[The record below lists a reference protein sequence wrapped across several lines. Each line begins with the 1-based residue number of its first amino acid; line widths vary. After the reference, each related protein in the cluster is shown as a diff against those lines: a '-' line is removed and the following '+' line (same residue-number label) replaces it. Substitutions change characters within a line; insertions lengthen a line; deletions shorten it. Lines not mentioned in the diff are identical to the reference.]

1 MSDLKVFVLAMYPAR
16 MREPAMEKLEDFL
29 SDYYPYGYWMP
40 KSFEEA
46 INVLNDNEI
55 KEWLGLAF

>member
-16 MREPAMEKLEDFL
+16 MREPAIEKLE
-29 SDYYPYGYWMP
+29 DYYPYGYWMP

-46 INVLNDNEI
+46 INALNDKEI
-55 KEWLGLAF
+55 KEWLGLVF